1 MIGGAARRAAAM
13 AIAALA
19 LLAPAASAA
28 VTIEPVV
35 SPGGITAWL
44 VEDHSLPVIALNFSF
59 RGGAG
64 LDPAGKEGVAN
75 LALDLLD
82 EGAGDLDSEAYK
94 RRLEDLSIRLDLNVS
109 MDAANGV
116 LESLTENAEPA
127 FDLLGLALTR
137 PRFDPDAIARVKSQ
151 LRARLAQDAQS
162 PHAIANRMWWRSAF
176 PDHSYGRR
184 TEGTPESLAA
194 IGPDDLR
201 RFVAERLARDRLI
214 VGVVGDISA
223 ERLKPLLDRA
233 FAGLPAA
240 AAPGALAPTAVKDEG
255 ALLLAR
261 KPVPQSVVFFG
272 EQGLKRDDPDW
283 YAAMVMNHILGGG
296 LSSRLSVEIREKRGL
311 AYSIST
317 GVFALRQTGIILG
330 TVATRNERV
339 AEMLALLR
347 EQWQQMRDRGPTESE
362 LAASKTYLIGSFPL
376 GLDSTRRIAELLVS
390 LQVDGLGIDYLD
402 RRSALIDR
410 VTVDD
415 VRRVARRLLDP
426 DKLRIAVVGSP
437 PGLDRAQEVRPEGG

>member
-116 LESLTENAEPA
+116 LESLTENAEAA

-151 LRARLAQDAQS
+151 LRVRLAQDAES
-162 PHAIANRMWWRSAF
+162 PHAIANRLWWRTAF
-176 PDHSYGRR
+176 PDHPYGRR
-184 TEGTPESLAA
+184 AEGTPESLAA
-194 IGPDDLR
+194 IEPGDLH

-223 ERLKPLLDRA
+223 ERLKSLLDRA
-233 FAGLPAA
+233 LAGLPAT
-240 AAPGALAPTAVKDEG
+240 AAPGALAPVAVRDEG
-255 ALLLAR
+255 ALLLVR
-261 KPVPQSVVFFG
+261 RPVPQSVVFFG

-296 LSSRLSVEIREKRGL
+296 SSRLSVEIREKRGL

-317 GVFALRQTGIILG
+317 GVFALRQTGIVLG

-376 GLDSTRRIAELLVS
+376 SLDSTRRIAELLVS
-390 LQVDGLGIDYLD
+390 MQVDGLGIDYLD

-410 VTVDD
+410 VTIDD
-415 VRRVARRLLDP
+415 VRRVARRLLDA

-437 PGLDRAQEVRPEGG
+437 QGLDRAQEVRPDGG